1 MTGFAGLS
9 GLAGS
14 TGSARRSVRAGRRI
28 LAVAAAA
35 LVVTLVPALP
45 AQAAAGVAITDPAG
59 GDTIWGATP
68 ISVDGDTGDAGNPA
82 ARIEIYVNGL
92 LRDTVTCNEVDQT
105 CQGTGSWT
113 ASGSARTVTLSAA
126 IFGVNDAA
134 DSPSAASAGVDVDV
148 LPPAPT
154 FDWSGLSAGTISG
167 APKSISATGETDPLD
182 ARTPQTLQFL
192 VDGSVVS
199 SVACAGDNPCSTSSL
214 AWDPD
219 EKAGV
224 SYSVRARM
232 LLSDSTVVN
241 GDLITVSTADP
252 TAAITSP
259 ANNAN
264 NLTGTI
270 GVQFQSGTNANIG
283 DVPSTVRLLVDSVA
297 TGSTFTCPGGTNH
310 TCNGTINWT
319 PENGTYTL
327 EVRMTTALGTQV
339 VSASRTVTVN
349 NGATIDI
356 TSPASGST
364 VVGQTTFS
372 FTGDTTGRPDRPNTV
387 SLYVGTSVNNA
398 ISNGAVDTFT
408 CPVSKTCTGTLQWNA
423 TGLSGSRTV
432 VARMVT
438 LGTGSGVFDD
448 SITVSANTPAPQVSL
463 DPISSPVKGKIQV
476 TVNADTSA
484 TLTEYPA
491 TVRLFRQGDAASIG
505 AVNCPASQNSCT
517 AVFNFDATTLAD
529 GNYNLYGEV
538 VTTASRTAQ
547 SGNVAITV
555 ANPLPRVVFSPS
567 TGTITGKKTF
577 TVTGTTDAALTDF
590 PKTLEL
596 SINGTVVATAT
607 CPGDVSSCTRGLV
620 WDSTYSNVTS
630 AVVRAFVTTNNGK
643 RDSAGPI
650 TMAVSNSRPRVTITS
665 PSNGAIITTSP
676 TRIAVTAY
684 TSLSQS
690 DRPRLLRLYVDGAL
704 RDSHTCPVSQAV
716 ATCKTTLVWSS
727 KSSIGPKSI
736 RVRVYTSKPGAPNT
750 YLRFTDTGRTYYGYT
765 TTVSTM
771 ATPAIVKS
779 GGQVTL
785 KGKVTSVKTGFGI
798 PGVTVRVVRD
808 PAIGATVTTT
818 VKTDSQGLWRLVIR
832 PGSNS
837 KITATALVR
846 KTPSG
851 RTWMVGS
858 VVTKRAKVL
867 APLSCSIDDTT
878 LVKGKQGTGTC
889 FVPGLPVGTTLALRY
904 VYQGQLFTL
913 ATGKS
918 RGERIPLTFTFTRAG
933 TYQLRISLA
942 ANTAYEATRSDY
954 YTVVVS

>member
-1 MTGFAGLS
+1 M
-9 GLAGS
+9 
-14 TGSARRSVRAGRRI
+14 RAGRRI

-45 AQAAAGVAITDPAG
+45 AHAAAAVSITSPSNNAN
-59 GDTIWGATP
+59 IWNASSS
-68 ISVDGDTGDAGNPA
+68 IAVSGDTGDPGDPADRIEVLANGNPF
-82 ARIEIYVNGL
+82 
-92 LRDTVTCNEVDQT
+92 DTVTCGGTDQA
-105 CQGTGSWT
+105 CTGSVPWNATGAARSTVFT
-113 ASGSARTVTLSAA
+113 AVLYGTLDTGTALDTSSAVTVN
-126 IFGVNDAA
+126 VVPPD
-134 DSPSAASAGVDVDV
+134 PSI
-148 LPPAPT
+148 T
-154 FDWSGLSAGTISG
+154 WSGLSNGQVGG
-167 APKSISATGETDPLD
+167 AVKTISATGSTVSGDV
-182 ARTPQTLQFL
+182 RQPQTLQL
-192 VDGSVVS
+192 VVDGVVVDS
-199 SVACAGDNPCSTSSL
+199 ANCSANPCTTSSL
-214 AWDPD
+214 TWDTP
-219 EKAGV
+219 EV
-224 SYSVRARM
+224 SGASYNVRVRLVLDDA
-232 LLSDSTVVN
+232 TTWP
-241 GDLITVSTADP
+241 GDLVTVTTAAP
-252 TAAITSP
+252 TASVTQP
-259 ANNAN
+259 ANGAN
-264 NLTGTI
+264 VTGTVTV
-270 GVQFQSGTNANIG
+270 GFSVATNANIG
-283 DVPSTVRLLVDSVA
+283 DVPDTVRLLIDGNA
-297 TGSTFTCPGGTNH
+297 TGTAFTCPGGTTH
-310 TCNGTINWT
+310 TCTGTFSWAPDNGS
-319 PENGTYTL
+319 YAVS
-327 EVRMTTALGTQV
+327 VRMTTVLGTQV
-339 VSASRTVTVN
+339 VSTARTVNIN
-349 NGATIDI
+349 NLPSISITAPAAGATVIGLTDFSVTASTAGRADRPSRIDLFLGSI
-356 TSPASGST
+356 SGQNLVDSLT
-364 VVGQTTFS
+364 CSGL
-372 FTGDTTGRPDRPNTV
+372 TTGC
-387 SLYVGTSVNNA
+387 S
-398 ISNGAVDTFT
+398 
-408 CPVSKTCTGTLQWNA
+408 GTLQWDA
-423 TGLSGSRTV
+423 TGSSGNRTLI
-432 VARMVT
+432 ARIT
-438 LGTGSGVFDD
+438 TSTSATATD

-607 CPGDVSSCTRGLV
+607 CPGDVSSCTRDLV

>member
-45 AQAAAGVAITDPAG
+45 AHAAAAVSITSPSNNAN
-59 GDTIWGATP
+59 IWNASSS
-68 ISVDGDTGDAGNPA
+68 IAVSGDTGDPGDPA
-82 ARIEIYVNGL
+82 DRIEVLANGNL
-92 LRDTVTCNEVDQT
+92 FDTVTCGGTDQA
-105 CQGTGSWT
+105 CTGSVPWNATGAARSTVFT
-113 ASGSARTVTLSAA
+113 AVLYGTLDTGTALDTSSAVTVN
-126 IFGVNDAA
+126 VVPPD
-134 DSPSAASAGVDVDV
+134 PSI
-148 LPPAPT
+148 T
-154 FDWSGLSAGTISG
+154 WSGLSNGQVGG
-167 APKSISATGETDPLD
+167 AVKTISATGSTVSGDV
-182 ARTPQTLQFL
+182 RQPQTLQL
-192 VDGSVVS
+192 VVDGVVVDS
-199 SVACAGDNPCSTSSL
+199 ANCSANPCTTSSL
-214 AWDPD
+214 TWDTP
-219 EKAGV
+219 EV
-224 SYSVRARM
+224 SGASYNVRVRLVLDDA
-232 LLSDSTVVN
+232 TTWP
-241 GDLITVSTADP
+241 GDLVTVTTAAP
-252 TAAITSP
+252 TASVTQP
-259 ANNAN
+259 ANGAN
-264 NLTGTI
+264 VTGTVTV
-270 GVQFQSGTNANIG
+270 GFSVATNANIG
-283 DVPSTVRLLVDSVA
+283 DVPDTVRLLIDGNA
-297 TGSTFTCPGGTNH
+297 TGTAFTCPGGTTH
-310 TCNGTINWT
+310 TCTGTFSWAPDNGS
-319 PENGTYTL
+319 YAVS
-327 EVRMTTALGTQV
+327 VRMTTVLGTQV
-339 VSASRTVTVN
+339 VSTARTVNVN
-349 NGATIDI
+349 NLPSISITAPAAGATVIGLTDFSVTASTAGRADRPSRIDLFLGSI
-356 TSPASGST
+356 SGQNLVDSLT
-364 VVGQTTFS
+364 CSGL
-372 FTGDTTGRPDRPNTV
+372 TTGC
-387 SLYVGTSVNNA
+387 S
-398 ISNGAVDTFT
+398 
-408 CPVSKTCTGTLQWNA
+408 GTLQWDA
-423 TGLSGSRTV
+423 TGSSGNRTLI
-432 VARMVT
+432 ARIT
-438 LGTGSGVFDD
+438 TSTSATATD

-607 CPGDVSSCTRGLV
+607 CPGDVSSCTRDLV

-846 KTPSG
+846 KTPSA

>member
-1 MTGFAGLS
+1 M
-9 GLAGS
+9 
-14 TGSARRSVRAGRRI
+14 RAGRRI

-45 AQAAAGVAITDPAG
+45 AHAAAAVSITSPSNNAN
-59 GDTIWGATP
+59 IWNASSS
-68 ISVDGDTGDAGNPA
+68 IAVSGDTGDPGDPA
-82 ARIEIYVNGL
+82 DRIEVLANGNL
-92 LRDTVTCNEVDQT
+92 FDTVTCGGTDQA
-105 CQGTGSWT
+105 CTGSVPWNATGAARSTVFT
-113 ASGSARTVTLSAA
+113 AVLYGTLDTGTALDTSSAVTVN
-126 IFGVNDAA
+126 VVPPD
-134 DSPSAASAGVDVDV
+134 PSI
-148 LPPAPT
+148 T
-154 FDWSGLSAGTISG
+154 WSGLSNGQVGG
-167 APKSISATGETDPLD
+167 AVKTISATGSTVSGDV
-182 ARTPQTLQFL
+182 RQPQTLQL
-192 VDGSVVS
+192 VVDGVVVDS
-199 SVACAGDNPCSTSSL
+199 ANCSANPCTTSSL
-214 AWDPD
+214 TWDTP
-219 EKAGV
+219 EV
-224 SYSVRARM
+224 SGASYNVRVRLVLDDA
-232 LLSDSTVVN
+232 TTWP
-241 GDLITVSTADP
+241 GDLVTVTTAAP
-252 TAAITSP
+252 TASVTQP
-259 ANNAN
+259 ANGAN
-264 NLTGTI
+264 VTGTVTV
-270 GVQFQSGTNANIG
+270 GFSVATNANIG
-283 DVPSTVRLLVDSVA
+283 DVPDTVRLLIDGNA
-297 TGSTFTCPGGTNH
+297 TGTAFTCPGGTTH
-310 TCNGTINWT
+310 TCTGTFSWAPDNGS
-319 PENGTYTL
+319 YAVS
-327 EVRMTTALGTQV
+327 VRMTTVLGTQV
-339 VSASRTVTVN
+339 VSTARTVNVN
-349 NGATIDI
+349 NLPSISITAPAAGATVIGLTDFSVTASTAGRADRPSRIDLFLGSI
-356 TSPASGST
+356 SGQNLVDSLT
-364 VVGQTTFS
+364 CSGL
-372 FTGDTTGRPDRPNTV
+372 TTGC
-387 SLYVGTSVNNA
+387 S
-398 ISNGAVDTFT
+398 
-408 CPVSKTCTGTLQWNA
+408 GTLQWDA
-423 TGLSGSRTV
+423 TGSSGNRTLI
-432 VARMVT
+432 ARIT
-438 LGTGSGVFDD
+438 TSTSATATD

-607 CPGDVSSCTRGLV
+607 CPGDVSSCTRDLV

-846 KTPSG
+846 KTPSA